1 MKKILISTLLIAIA
15 GCSTMSGEV
24 YQMGR
29 DTFSVSGG
37 ASSHGDIPTNDMK
50 ARASAYKAAQAY
62 CQKLSKSM
70 LVVTEQFTS
79 SYAGS
84 TMNLAFRCLA
94 NDDPEFNQRPSYN
107 IK

>member
-1 MKKILISTLLIAIA
+1 
-15 GCSTMSGEV
+15 
-24 YQMGR
+24 MGS

-37 ASSHGDIPTNDMK
+37 ASGHGNIPKNDMM
-50 ARASAYKAAQAY
+50 ARESAYKTAQAY
-62 CQKLSKSM
+62 CSRVTKNM

-94 NDDPEFNQRPSYN
+94 ADDLEFKQRPNYN
-107 IK
+107 TK

>member
-1 MKKILISTLLIAIA
+1 MKKIVLSILLIALV
-15 GCSTMSGEV
+15 GCTTMSGEV
-24 YQMGR
+24 FQMGS

-37 ASSHGDIPTNDMK
+37 ASGHGNIPTNDLK
-50 ARASAYKAAQAY
+50 ARESAYKAAQVY
-62 CQKLSKSM
+62 CSKISKNM

-94 NDDPEFNQRPSYN
+94 SDDPEFKQRPSYN
-107 IK
+107 VK